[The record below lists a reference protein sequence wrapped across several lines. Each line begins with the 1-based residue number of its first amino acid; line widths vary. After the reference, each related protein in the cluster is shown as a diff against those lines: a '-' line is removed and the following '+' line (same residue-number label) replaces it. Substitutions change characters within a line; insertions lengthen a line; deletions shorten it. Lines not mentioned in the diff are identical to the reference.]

1 MLHKLFHRGL
11 PGSFEFNS
19 VYAMQPMYTSSDNQR
34 ILTRLNTMNQ
44 FSMTKPTVPQPRVSA
59 DSHTA
64 VCQILQDQGSFES
77 PWTSLRGTYISED
90 AIGAYTSFV
99 QDAKGSHLYGSPKA
113 VNVYL
118 DFLIGKAKSLV
129 EGAAY
134 RLGGTYN
141 QIDFVRE

>member
-11 PGSFEFNS
+11 PGSFEFDS
-19 VYAMQPMYTSSDNQR
+19 VYAMQPMYTSGDNKR

-44 FSMTKPTVPQPRVSA
+44 FSMTRPTVPQPRVSVE
-59 DSHTA
+59 SHKA
-64 VCQILQDQGSFES
+64 VCQMLQDQGSFES
-77 PWTSLRGTYISED
+77 PWVSLRGNYISEN
-90 AIGAYTSFV
+90 AIDAYTSFV
-99 QDAKGSHLYGSPKA
+99 QDAKSSHLYRSPKA
-113 VNVYL
+113 AKVYL